1 MYGCV
6 SVYGY
11 AHIGAGALRD
21 QRYQIFTAGL
31 QLIVSNL
38 MWVLDT
44 ELGVSAKSAF
54 TFES

>member
-54 TFES
+54 IFDS

>member
-21 QRYQIFTAGL
+21 QRYTAGL

-44 ELGVSAKSAF
+44 ELGVSAKATF
-54 TFES
+54 TFDS